1 MNATVAKSLGSRTA
15 SNHSPEVRKA
25 ASTFDDLANSG
36 LMRQAQIIPDLIP
49 VSPAT
54 WWRGVKT
61 GRFPKPRKL
70 PGGGRASF
78 WTVSDIRKLLATQAQ
93 SAA

>member
-1 MNATVAKSLGSRTA
+1 MNATAAKSFGAQKA
-15 SNHSPEVRKA
+15 SHHSPELRKA

-49 VSPAT
+49 VSSAT

-61 GRFPKPRKL
+61 GRFPKPHKL
-70 PGGGRASF
+70 SERITV
-78 WTVSDIRKLLATQAQ
+78 WRVSDIRKFLETQAQ